1 MTKEQEL
8 QDLREALQE
17 ASRVEKEKQRA
28 YKKFLGS
35 PLGEEPLQGYNKNEV
50 KRASEEYREAKE
62 KRRALQEKYKE
73 AMKSK
78 PR

>member
-1 MTKEQEL
+1 MTKEQEQ
-8 QDLREALQE
+8 QDLSEALREAIKTE
-17 ASRVEKEKQRA
+17 EEKLRA
-28 YKKFLGS
+28 YQKFLGS
-35 PLGEEPLQGYNKNEV
+35 PLGEEPPQGYNKNEL
-50 KRASEEYREAKE
+50 KRASDEYREAKE